1 MCPRHDFLQA
11 LTFFPLNFPQ
21 EILLQL
27 ENAID
32 AVELPANGSGVTKE
46 GR

>member
-1 MCPRHDFLQA
+1 MSQTWLSVHPN
-11 LTFFPLNFPQ
+11 FFPLNFPK

-27 ENAID
+27 ESAID

>member
-1 MCPRHDFLQA
+1 MSLDFFL
-11 LTFFPLNFPQ
+11 LDSLK

-27 ENAID
+27 ESAID
-32 AVELPANGSGVTKE
+32 AVDLPPNDSGVTKE